1 MRLKKISF
9 VNVELENIYKCSK
22 INQNCLESENV
33 QHTPLNIKLWS
44 LDYIREKEILEYF
57 SNNLDLC
64 RSIEDCNCEVSTT
77 CLESC
82 WLWVETSA
90 WSEVSTVEVSVKI
103 WSLGDNVLQQV

>member
-44 LDYIREKEILEYF
+44 LDYITEQEILEYF
-57 SNNLDLC
+57 SYNLDLDQVRIVDARC
-64 RSIEDCNCEVSTT
+64 HLNVWYHVDYEWRP
-77 CLESC
+77 
-82 WLWVETSA
+82 SA

-103 WSLGDNVLQQV
+103 WSSDDNVLQQV